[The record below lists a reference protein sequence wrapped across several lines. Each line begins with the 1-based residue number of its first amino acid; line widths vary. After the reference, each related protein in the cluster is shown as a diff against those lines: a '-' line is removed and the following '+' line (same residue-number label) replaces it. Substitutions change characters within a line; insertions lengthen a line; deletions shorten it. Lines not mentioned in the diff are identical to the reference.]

1 VLLTSAPATDG
12 KPFLVALARPEPRL
26 LALVGEPFDVIYAAA
41 RELGG
46 DLGML
51 RPERRLASIDD
62 ARALRAD
69 PMTPPELRSL
79 LAALG

>member
-1 VLLTSAPATDG
+1 M
-12 KPFLVALARPEPRL
+12 
-26 LALVGEPFDVIYAAA
+26 AAA

-62 ARALRAD
+62 ARAMRAD
-69 PMTPPELRSL
+69 PLTPPELREILS
-79 LAALG
+79 ALR